1 MTLNYG
7 RAGCV
12 LSCLYCLL
20 AFVNGFVIATV
31 MTFVDNNVNEYWCFE
46 WLGQM
51 LLSMIL
57 ETLPSRHYF
66 FRNDFNTEILR
77 NFDLGSRF
85 WKLMN
90 GE

>member
-1 MTLNYG
+1 MDEIQSRLRYPLFLLWL
-7 RAGCV
+7 A
-12 LSCLYCLL
+12 CLCELL
-20 AFVNGFVIATV
+20 CNP
-31 MTFVDNNVNEYWCFE
+31 DNNDVVVHKNVSECWCFE

-85 WKLMN
+85 WKLIS